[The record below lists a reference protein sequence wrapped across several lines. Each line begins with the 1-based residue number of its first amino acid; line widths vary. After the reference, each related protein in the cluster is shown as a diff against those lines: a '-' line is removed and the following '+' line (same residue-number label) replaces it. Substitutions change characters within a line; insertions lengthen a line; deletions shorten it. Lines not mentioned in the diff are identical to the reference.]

1 MPENGIGLPHV
12 LLAFVHSRF
21 GNVTHTETLSGI
33 AGDGGATRLQ
43 FDGGRTVIV
52 KSSAS
57 SRERN
62 FYEHHADL
70 LRHCGVGIPGLYWS
84 GCDDAERHW
93 IVIEDIPNPFPQE
106 RWGYDQQQIE
116 MLFRLHSGT
125 WKGRRFTLSPKAY
138 QPGWDEEMTERA
150 SEWFADGS
158 EREHVANQLTTLQR
172 EAQVLFQPL
181 CCISADPNPTNWR
194 VRENGELVLID
205 WERFSYGHPAIDLAI
220 TMPGL
225 GSRDGELEYR
235 LAQLYR
241 EFWEKTIGNTPP
253 ELDGL
258 ERMVRVA
265 KLWAVVEFLANAR
278 LKPAQYPEE
287 TVRFIVRELP
297 DLLERLGETTDD
309 RSVGTMQNPHGSRG
323 SECRV
328 IGD

>member
-21 GNVTHTETLSGI
+21 GNVTHTETLSGV

-93 IVIEDIPNPFPQE
+93 IVIEDIPNPFPQG
-106 RWGYDQQQIE
+106 RWNCDQEQME
-116 MLFRLHSGT
+116 MLFRLHAGT
-125 WKGRRFTLSPKAY
+125 WKDRRLTLDPEIYK
-138 QPGWDEEMTERA
+138 PGWDEELTGQA

-158 EREHVANQLTTLQR
+158 ERQR
-172 EAQVLFQPL
+172 VVEWCKRFQQEAHVLFRQL

-194 VRENGELVLID
+194 TREDGELVLID

-225 GSRDGELEYR
+225 GSKDGSMEGR
-235 LAQLYR
+235 IAGRYR
-241 EFWEKTIGNTPP
+241 ECWERNMGRVPV
-253 ELDGL
+253 ELGDL
-258 ERMVRVA
+258 KRLIRVA
-265 KLWAVVEFLANAR
+265 KLWSVVEFLANEK
-278 LKPAQYPEE
+278 LKPGLYPTE
-287 TVRFIVRELP
+287 TVAYIVRELP
-297 DLLERLGETTDD
+297 SFLG
-309 RSVGTMQNPHGSRG
+309 R
-323 SECRV
+323 
-328 IGD
+328 IA